1 MSDAMVANFSKMADN
16 LSYDETISVISMLLE
31 KLKKSFV
38 KKTEPQPAFLE
49 DLFAIADKNP
59 ELHRSN
65 GKWSRD
71 ELYRY

>member
-38 KKTEPQPAFLE
+38 KKLSLSL
-49 DLFAIADKNP
+49 LF
-59 ELHRSN
+59 
-65 GKWSRD
+65 
-71 ELYRY
+71 